1 MKNLKRITA
10 IIFSAL
16 IIMAAFAGCAKNE
29 QAAEI
34 TKNTMII
41 AYTEE
46 NAPFIYTDENG
57 TLTGFDVELIEN
69 TFESFKG
76 DYKDYAFV
84 KVDENYVLNEDT
96 CYTDENG
103 NEFSAILMCGGTQ
116 KNVGTVNED
125 VNWSVNIIENNI
137 ITVVPANSEIKN
149 YNDLEGAKVGVV
161 TGIALDAL
169 NKNTTIKNN
178 LAAVT
183 EYASAEEA
191 MAAFGNDVDAVVIED
206 FDFYNYAEENAA
218 SSAGYGYTVLNGAL
232 DTVEYAF
239 RFAPS
244 KDYSYGFNE
253 AVREMQ
259 SADYGDGDTLT
270 PLVEKYFGYAD
281 ACVFS
286 YETDGDK

>member
-1 MKNLKRITA
+1 LKNLKRITA

-16 IIMAAFAGCAKNE
+16 MIMAAFAGCAKNE
-29 QAAEI
+29 QAAKI

-57 TLTGFDVELIEN
+57 TLTGFDVELIKN
-69 TFESFKG
+69 TFKSFKG

-84 KVDENYVLNEDT
+84 KVDENYVLNEDI

-103 NEFSAILMCGGTQ
+103 NDFSAILMCGGTQ

-149 YNDLEGAKVGVV
+149 YNDLKGAKVGVV
-161 TGIALDAL
+161 AGIALDAL
-169 NKNTTIKNN
+169 NKNTTIKNS
-178 LAAVT
+178 LASVT

-191 MAAFGNDVDAVVIED
+191 MAAFGNDADAVVIED
-206 FDFYNYAEENAA
+206 FDFYNYNDN
-218 SSAGYGYTVLNGAL
+218 SNYTVLNGAL